1 MQKRSALIYADD
13 ARLVT
18 MKILVLSDSHSAM
31 RFMRQCVDAVKPQ
44 AIIHLGDYYDD
55 AQTLAEL
62 YPQIELHHVP
72 GNCDRYRCPPWVH
85 PTLGYA
91 VGGVRLYMTH
101 GHKQG
106 VKSSTAMMEA
116 EARVMH
122 AKAALYGHTHVA
134 ECRWCEDGMLVM
146 NPGSAG
152 YGGGSAGLIETQDGE
167 ILSAR
172 ILLPENL
179 EEFV

>member
-1 MQKRSALIYADD
+1 M
-13 ARLVT
+13 T
-18 MKILVLSDSHSAM
+18 MKILVLSDSHSAI
-31 RFMRQCVDAVKPQ
+31 RFMRDCVDAIKPQ

-62 YPQIELHHVP
+62 YPNVELHHVP

-85 PTLGYA
+85 ATLCYD

-101 GHKQG
+101 GHKQN
-106 VKSSTAMMEA
+106 VKTNTAMLEA
-116 EARVMH
+116 EARAMH

-134 ECRWCEDGMLVM
+134 ECRRTNDGMYII

-152 YGGGSAGLIETQDGE
+152 YGGGSAALIETANGE

-172 ILLPENL
+172 ILCQEDL
-179 EEFV
+179 EEFYDFNH

>member
-1 MQKRSALIYADD
+1 
-13 ARLVT
+13 
-18 MKILVLSDSHSAM
+18 
-31 RFMRQCVDAVKPQ
+31 
-44 AIIHLGDYYDD
+44 
-55 AQTLAEL
+55 
-62 YPQIELHHVP
+62 
-72 GNCDRYRCPPWVH
+72 
-85 PTLGYA
+85 
-91 VGGVRLYMTH
+91 MTH

-116 EARVMH
+116 EARAMR

-134 ECRWCEDGMLVM
+134 ECRWTEDGMLVM

-152 YGGGSAGLIETQDGE
+152 YGGGSAGLIETEDGK

-172 ILLPENL
+172 ILLPEDL